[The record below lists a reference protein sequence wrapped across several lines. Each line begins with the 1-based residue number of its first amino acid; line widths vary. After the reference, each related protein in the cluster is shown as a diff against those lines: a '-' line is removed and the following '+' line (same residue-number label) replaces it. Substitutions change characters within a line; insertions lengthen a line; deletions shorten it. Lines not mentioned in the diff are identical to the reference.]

1 MMNEF
6 LSRDYPSSIE
16 KWRRLGLLEDL
27 RGSIEVSVAENL
39 ERMSLYLGDLEGK
52 DVYVMGYNLSFSI
65 FPAIR
70 RICSQNVDYQIEEPE
85 KFFNYYKEWFRERI
99 ESFEKM
105 PNIDPEAQ
113 AVYMFCEHTLKILRK
128 CAESE

>member
-39 ERMSLYLGDLEGK
+39 ERMSLYLGDLEGEGC
-52 DVYVMGYNLSFSI
+52 VCNGVQL
-65 FPAIR
+65 
-70 RICSQNVDYQIEEPE
+70 
-85 KFFNYYKEWFRERI
+85 KF
-99 ESFEKM
+99 
-105 PNIDPEAQ
+105 
-113 AVYMFCEHTLKILRK
+113 
-128 CAESE
+128 